1 MPIGTLS
8 EPESDKVPIN
18 GSDKQ
23 VIIWEYL
30 AKHDFVTSAEL
41 AELLGISQRSVLK
54 ILKKLMDNGSVLKT
68 GSNRDAKY
76 SLYRESK

>member
-1 MPIGTLS
+1 M
-8 EPESDKVPIN
+8 
-18 GSDKQ
+18 
-23 VIIWEYL
+23 

-54 ILKKLMDNGSVLKT
+54 ILKKLMDNGTVLKT

-76 SLYRESK
+76 SLYRE